1 MADGDVSACFDA
13 GNSFNTKLKDALS
26 GLVKANN
33 DRKSEIDALRG
44 DHDQLKKDHDAL
56 EVTTTRENDLRKN
69 EIKSLEEKQTK
80 DNTARQ
86 MDIAKLDGKL
96 DTENG
101 ARKAEIAALDSWA
114 KGENDARKSEIANLK
129 NFAESENDARK
140 TAIANLEN
148 FAKSENDGRK
158 ADIAALNKRADD
170 EAAARGAEDA
180 ALNERIS
187 KEISDRENANQDL
200 QNRMDAHNS
209 DRISDIED
217 LKTRIERENAFLKSL
232 NGKTLGVSFNAY
244 RFGLA
249 RFKKF
254 LILIWNRTKA
264 YDGGGEENLTFQ
276 GTYCNNGGGLDI
288 DTGIFTCPCGGTYMF
303 QVLISL
309 LSYDSRLSSFR
320 LLFSAFFLISTFQ
333 FHIATHDNKK
343 ALLSIRKNGEEVAS
357 IFDQNHKD
365 NHKNSMAGQN
375 IIIDVKRGDEIV
387 VYAYTGT
394 WLADFPMNHYT
405 HWVGLLLKPSQ
416 EEVSIGLYKNT
427 NTVDFLH
434 FDCTTYISL
443 DIKEMRILNL

>member
-1 MADGDVSACFDA
+1 MGSRSSIVHKTHLPLTPDPQQETMADGDVSACFDA

-69 EIKSLEEKQTK
+69 EIKSLEEKQQK

-114 KGENDARKSEIANLK
+114 KGENDG
-129 NFAESENDARK
+129 RK
-140 TAIANLEN
+140 T
-148 FAKSENDGRK
+148 
-158 ADIAALNKRADD
+158 DIAALNKRADD

-187 KEISDRENANQDL
+187 KEISDRENSNQDL
-200 QNRMDAHNS
+200 QNRMDAQNS

-244 RFGLA
+244 
-249 RFKKF
+249 
-254 LILIWNRTKA
+254 RTKA

-303 QVLISL
+303 Q
-309 LSYDSRLSSFR
+309 
-320 LLFSAFFLISTFQ
+320 
-333 FHIATHDNKK
+333 FHIATHDNEK

-416 EEVSIGLYKNT
+416 EELDQMRKEAEESIA
-427 NTVDFLH
+427 
-434 FDCTTYISL
+434 
-443 DIKEMRILNL
+443 

>member
-1 MADGDVSACFDA
+1 MGSRSRIFAPKTHLPLNLPPAPQPETMADGDVSACFDA

-114 KGENDARKSEIANLK
+114 KGENDARKTEIANLK

-140 TAIANLEN
+140 TAIANLDN

-158 ADIAALNKRADD
+158 ADIAALNKRADG

-180 ALNERIS
+180 ALNARLD
-187 KEISDRENANQDL
+187 KEISDRENSNNSLID
-200 QNRMDAHNS
+200 RMDGLNNERK
-209 DRISDIED
+209 DEIDD
-217 LKTRIERENAFLKSL
+217 LRTKMEKENAFLRALSGKSL
-232 NGKTLGVSFNAY
+232 GVYFNAY
-244 RFGLA
+244 
-249 RFKKF
+249 
-254 LILIWNRTKA
+254 RTKA

-276 GTYCNNGGGLDI
+276 GTYCNAGGGLDC
-288 DTGIFTCPCGGTYMF
+288 DTGIFTCPCGGTYM
-303 QVLISL
+303 
-309 LSYDSRLSSFR
+309 
-320 LLFSAFFLISTFQ
+320 FQ

-343 ALLSIRKNGEEVAS
+343 ALLSIRKNGEEIAS

-375 IIIDVKRGDEIV
+375 IILDVKKGDEIV

-405 HWVGLLLKPSQ
+405 HWVGPLLKPSQ
-416 EEVSIGLYKNT
+416 EEEISMRKSIEEGLGTAEAQVNG
-427 NTVDFLH
+427 F
-434 FDCTTYISL
+434 
-443 DIKEMRILNL
+443 

>member
-1 MADGDVSACFDA
+1 MGVGAGSCPRLISLSPRPPRPQPETMAEGDVSACFDA
-13 GNSFNTKLKDALS
+13 GNSFNNKLKDALS

-69 EIKSLEEKQTK
+69 EIKSLEEKQQK

-114 KGENDARKSEIANLK
+114 KGENDSRKSEIANLK
-129 NFAESENDARK
+129 NFAESENDA
-140 TAIANLEN
+140 
-148 FAKSENDGRK
+148 RK

-187 KEISDRENANQDL
+187 KEISDRENSAQDL
-200 QNRMDAHNS
+200 QNRMDAQNS

-244 RFGLA
+244 
-249 RFKKF
+249 
-254 LILIWNRTKA
+254 RTKA

-288 DTGIFTCPCGGTYMF
+288 DTGIFTCPCGGTYM
-303 QVLISL
+303 
-309 LSYDSRLSSFR
+309 
-320 LLFSAFFLISTFQ
+320 FQ

-416 EEVSIGLYKNT
+416 EE
-427 NTVDFLH
+427 
-434 FDCTTYISL
+434 L
-443 DIKEMRILNL
+443 DQLKKEAYGEA

>member
-1 MADGDVSACFDA
+1 MGSRSRIFAPKTHLPLNHPPAPQPETMADGDVSACFDA

-56 EVTTTRENDLRKN
+56 EATTTRENDLRKN

-114 KGENDARKSEIANLK
+114 KGENDAHKTEIANLK

-140 TAIANLEN
+140 TAIANLDN

-180 ALNERIS
+180 ALNDRIS
-187 KEISDRENANQDL
+187 KEISDRENSNQDL
-200 QNRMDAHNS
+200 QNRMDSQNS

-232 NGKTLGVSFNAY
+232 NGKTLGISFNAY
-244 RFGLA
+244 
-249 RFKKF
+249 
-254 LILIWNRTKA
+254 RTKA

-276 GTYCNNGGGLDI
+276 GTYCNNGGGLAI
-288 DTGIFTCPCGGTYMF
+288 D
-303 QVLISL
+303 
-309 LSYDSRLSSFR
+309 
-320 LLFSAFFLISTFQ
+320 
-333 FHIATHDNKK
+333 DNKK

-405 HWVGLLLKPSQ
+405 HWVGLLLKPNMVETEMLRKAV
-416 EEVSIGLYKNT
+416 EEGEDPCADPVIT
-427 NTVDFLH
+427 
-434 FDCTTYISL
+434 
-443 DIKEMRILNL
+443 EEEEE

>member
-1 MADGDVSACFDA
+1 MGNRPPAPQPETMADGDVSACFDA

-114 KGENDARKSEIANLK
+114 QGENDARKTEIANLK
-129 NFAESENDARK
+129 NFAE
-140 TAIANLEN
+140 
-148 FAKSENDGRK
+148 SENDGRK

-180 ALNERIS
+180 ALNDRIS
-187 KEISDRENANQDL
+187 KEISDRENSNQDL
-200 QNRMDAHNS
+200 QNRMDSQNS

-232 NGKTLGVSFNAY
+232 NGKTLGISFNAY
-244 RFGLA
+244 R
-249 RFKKF
+249 
-254 LILIWNRTKA
+254 TKA
-264 YDGGGEENLTFQ
+264 YDDGGEENLTFQ

-288 DTGIFTCPCGGTYMF
+288 DTGIFTCPCGGSYMF
-303 QVLISL
+303 M
-309 LSYDSRLSSFR
+309 
-320 LLFSAFFLISTFQ
+320 

-343 ALLSIRKNGEEVAS
+343 ALLSIRKNGEEIAS

-375 IIIDVKRGDEIV
+375 IIINVNRGDEIV
-387 VYAYTGT
+387 VYAYTGP

-416 EEVSIGLYKNT
+416 EEEISMRKSIEEGLGTAEAQVNG
-427 NTVDFLH
+427 F
-434 FDCTTYISL
+434 
-443 DIKEMRILNL
+443 

>member
-1 MADGDVSACFDA
+1 MGVGAGSSCPRLISLSPRPPPHPQPETMAEGDVAACFDA
-13 GNSFNTKLKDALS
+13 GNGFQAKLKDALS
-26 GLVKANN
+26 GLVKANA

-69 EIKSLEEKQTK
+69 EIKSLEEKQQK

-101 ARKAEIAALDSWA
+101 ARKAEIAALD
-114 KGENDARKSEIANLK
+114 
-129 NFAESENDARK
+129 
-140 TAIANLEN
+140 
-148 FAKSENDGRK
+148 
-158 ADIAALNKRADD
+158 KRADD
-170 EAAARGAEDA
+170 EASARGAEDA

-187 KEISDRENANQDL
+187 KEISDRENSNQDL
-200 QNRMDAHNS
+200 QNRMDAQNS

-217 LKTRIERENAFLKSL
+217 LKLRIERENAYLKSVA
-232 NGKTLGVSFNAY
+232 GKTLGVYFNAY
-244 RFGLA
+244 S
-249 RFKKF
+249 
-254 LILIWNRTKA
+254 TKA

-288 DTGIFTCPCGGTYMF
+288 DTGIFTCPCGGTYM
-303 QVLISL
+303 
-309 LSYDSRLSSFR
+309 
-320 LLFSAFFLISTFQ
+320 FQ

-416 EEVSIGLYKNT
+416 EELDQMRKEAEESIA
-427 NTVDFLH
+427 
-434 FDCTTYISL
+434 
-443 DIKEMRILNL
+443 

>member
-1 MADGDVSACFDA
+1 MGSRSRIFAPKTHLPLNQSPAPQPETMAEGDVSACFDA
-13 GNSFNTKLKDALS
+13 GNGFNNKLKDALS

-69 EIKSLEEKQTK
+69 EIKSLEEKQQK

-96 DTENG
+96 DSENN
-101 ARKAEIAALDSWA
+101 ARKE
-114 KGENDARKSEIANLK
+114 EIANLK

-158 ADIAALNKRADD
+158 ADIAALNARADA
-170 EAAARGAEDA
+170 EAAARDGEDK
-180 ALNERIS
+180 ALNDRIN
-187 KEISDRENANQDL
+187 KEISDRESAIADL
-200 QNRMDAHNS
+200 QNRS
-209 DRISDIED
+209 DSQNDERIADISD
-217 LKTRIERENAFLKSL
+217 LKTKMMQENAFLKSL
-232 NGKTLGVSFNAY
+232 NGKTLGVYFNAY
-244 RFGLA
+244 
-249 RFKKF
+249 
-254 LILIWNRTKA
+254 RTKA

-276 GTYCNNGGGLDI
+276 GTYCNVGGGLDT
-288 DTGIFTCPCGGTYMF
+288 DTGIFTCPTGGTYM
-303 QVLISL
+303 
-309 LSYDSRLSSFR
+309 
-320 LLFSAFFLISTFQ
+320 FQ

-343 ALLSIRKNGEEVAS
+343 ALLSIRKNGEEIAS

-375 IIIDVKRGDEIV
+375 IIMDVKRGDEIV

-405 HWVGLLLKPSQ
+405 HWVGLLLKPSEEEIESLRKAA
-416 EEVSIGLYKNT
+416 EEV
-427 NTVDFLH
+427 
-434 FDCTTYISL
+434 
-443 DIKEMRILNL
+443 

>member
-1 MADGDVSACFDA
+1 MGLVPPTVAGKMEGDIGACFEG
-13 GNSFNTKLKDALS
+13 GNNFNNKLKDALTS
-26 GLVKANN
+26 LMTSCNN
-33 DRKSEIDALRG
+33 NKSDIDALRG

-69 EIKSLEEKQTK
+69 EVKSLEEKQQK
-80 DNTARQ
+80 DNQARVT
-86 MDIAKLDGKL
+86 DIAKLDGKL
-96 DTENG
+96 DSENG
-101 ARKAEIAALDSWA
+101 ARKAEIAALDTFA
-114 KGENDARKSEIANLK
+114 KGENDARKSDIANLK

-140 TAIANLEN
+140 TAIANLDN

-180 ALNERIS
+180 ALNDRIS
-187 KEISDRENANQDL
+187 KEISDRENSNQ
-200 QNRMDAHNS
+200 
-209 DRISDIED
+209 D

-232 NGKTLGVSFNAY
+232 NGKTLGISFNAY
-244 RFGLA
+244 
-249 RFKKF
+249 
-254 LILIWNRTKA
+254 RTKA

-288 DTGIFTCPCGGTYMF
+288 DTGIFTCPCGGTYM
-303 QVLISL
+303 
-309 LSYDSRLSSFR
+309 
-320 LLFSAFFLISTFQ
+320 FQ

-375 IIIDVKRGDEIV
+375 IIVDVKRGDEIV

-416 EEVSIGLYKNT
+416 EEE
-427 NTVDFLH
+427 
-434 FDCTTYISL
+434 ISL
-443 DIKEMRILNL
+443 RKSIEEGTGVAEAQYNGF

>member
-1 MADGDVSACFDA
+1 MCDGDVSACFDA
-13 GNSFNTKLKDALS
+13 GNSFNDKLKNALS
-26 GLVKANN
+26 GLSKAN
-33 DRKSEIDALRG
+33 DARKQEIEALRS
-44 DHDQLKKDHDAL
+44 DHDQLRKDHDAL
-56 EVTTTRENDLRKN
+56 ENTTTRENDLRKN
-69 EIKSLEEKQTK
+69 EVKSLEEKQQK

-114 KGENDARKSEIANLK
+114 KGENDARKTEIANLK

-140 TAIANLEN
+140 TAIANIDN

-158 ADIAALNKRADD
+158 ADIAALNQRCDA
-170 EAAARGAEDA
+170 EAAARDSEDK
-180 ALNERIS
+180 ALSERIN
-187 KEISDRENANQDL
+187 KEISDRENANSDL
-200 QNRMDAHNS
+200 MNRMESHNA
-209 DRISDIED
+209 DRIADLDELRTRIARENEF
-217 LKTRIERENAFLKSL
+217 LKTL

-244 RFGLA
+244 
-249 RFKKF
+249 
-254 LILIWNRTKA
+254 RTKA

-288 DTGIFTCPCGGTYMF
+288 DTGIFTCPTGGTYM
-303 QVLISL
+303 
-309 LSYDSRLSSFR
+309 
-320 LLFSAFFLISTFQ
+320 FQ

-375 IIIDVKRGDEIV
+375 IIVDVKRGDEIV

-416 EEVSIGLYKNT
+416 EEVDLMR
-427 NTVDFLH
+427 
-434 FDCTTYISL
+434 
-443 DIKEMRILNL
+443 KEAEEAIA

>member
-1 MADGDVSACFDA
+1 MGVGAGSCFSRLISLSPRPPSYPQPPETMAEGDVSACFDA
-13 GNSFNTKLKDALS
+13 GNSFNSKLKDALS
-26 GLVKANN
+26 GLVKANA

-114 KGENDARKSEIANLK
+114 KGENDARKTEIANLK
-129 NFAESENDARK
+129 NFAESENDA
-140 TAIANLEN
+140 
-148 FAKSENDGRK
+148 RK

-180 ALNERIS
+180 ALNDRIS

-200 QNRMDAHNS
+200 QNRMDCQNS

-244 RFGLA
+244 
-249 RFKKF
+249 
-254 LILIWNRTKA
+254 RTKA

-288 DTGIFTCPCGGTYMF
+288 DTGIFTCPCGGTYM
-303 QVLISL
+303 
-309 LSYDSRLSSFR
+309 
-320 LLFSAFFLISTFQ
+320 FQ

-416 EEVSIGLYKNT
+416 EELDQMRKEAEESIA
-427 NTVDFLH
+427 
-434 FDCTTYISL
+434 
-443 DIKEMRILNL
+443 

>member
-1 MADGDVSACFDA
+1 MEANLAATFDA
-13 GNSFNTKLKDALS
+13 GSSFNTKLRDTLQ
-26 GLVKANN
+26 GLLQANN

-44 DHDQLKKDHDAL
+44 DHDQLKSDHDAL
-56 EVTTTRENDLRKN
+56 VNTTERENDLRKN
-69 EIKSLEEKQTK
+69 EIRSLEERTQK
-80 DNTARQ
+80 DNQARIA
-86 MDIAKLDGKL
+86 DIAKLDGKL

-170 EAAARGAEDA
+170 EASARGAEDA

-187 KEISDRENANQDL
+187 KEISDRENSNQDL
-200 QNRMDAHNS
+200 QNRMDAQNS

-217 LKTRIERENAFLKSL
+217 LKLRIERENAFLKSL
-232 NGKTLGVSFNAY
+232 QGKTLGVSFNAY
-244 RFGLA
+244 
-249 RFKKF
+249 
-254 LILIWNRTKA
+254 RTKA

-276 GTYCNNGGGLDI
+276 GTYCNNGGGLDT
-288 DTGIFTCPCGGTYMF
+288 DTGIFTCPCGGTYM
-303 QVLISL
+303 
-309 LSYDSRLSSFR
+309 
-320 LLFSAFFLISTFQ
+320 FQ

-405 HWVGLLLKPSQ
+405 HWVGLLLKPSA
-416 EEVSIGLYKNT
+416 EEEDNMM
-427 NTVDFLH
+427 
-434 FDCTTYISL
+434 
-443 DIKEMRILNL
+443 KEAEEKVNAGEMIL

>member
-1 MADGDVSACFDA
+1 MGSRSRIFAPKTHLPLNLPPAPQPETMADGDVSACFDA

-114 KGENDARKSEIANLK
+114 KGENDARKTEIAN
-129 NFAESENDARK
+129 
-140 TAIANLEN
+140 
-148 FAKSENDGRK
+148 
-158 ADIAALNKRADD
+158 
-170 EAAARGAEDA
+170 
-180 ALNERIS
+180 
-187 KEISDRENANQDL
+187 
-200 QNRMDAHNS
+200 
-209 DRISDIED
+209 
-217 LKTRIERENAFLKSL
+217 LKSL
-232 NGKTLGVSFNAY
+232 NGKTLGISFNAY
-244 RFGLA
+244 
-249 RFKKF
+249 
-254 LILIWNRTKA
+254 RTKA
-264 YDGGGEENLTFQ
+264 YDGGGEESLTFQ

-288 DTGIFTCPCGGTYMF
+288 DTGIFTCPCGGTYM
-303 QVLISL
+303 
-309 LSYDSRLSSFR
+309 
-320 LLFSAFFLISTFQ
+320 FQ

-416 EEVSIGLYKNT
+416 EELDQMRKEAEESIA
-427 NTVDFLH
+427 
-434 FDCTTYISL
+434 
-443 DIKEMRILNL
+443 